1 MITLLGPVVDG
12 EQLFATVFYFRER
25 WMILQDGWI
34 KDGVPNIWTYIYDP
48 TYTGDHVLF
57 LEDETVLI
65 FNNLGEYIVNCS
77 LSAEDL
83 LDEIPC
89 PSWSIACELD

>member
-1 MITLLGPVVDG
+1 
-12 EQLFATVFYFRER
+12 
-25 WMILQDGWI
+25 MILQDGWI

-77 LSAEDL
+77 LSGFQFL
-83 LDEIPC
+83 GIPPKGEQRWKRMTRRC
-89 PSWSIACELD
+89 PYLG